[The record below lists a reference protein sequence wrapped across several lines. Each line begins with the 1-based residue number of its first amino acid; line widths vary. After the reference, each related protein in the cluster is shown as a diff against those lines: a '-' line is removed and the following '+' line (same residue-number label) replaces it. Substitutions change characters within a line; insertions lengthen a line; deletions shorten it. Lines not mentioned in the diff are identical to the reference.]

1 MTLEEV
7 LAWMKT
13 LSVKP
18 DHYYC
23 GTLNAKKPKSFGLYQ
38 LETKQSRQVAIGG
51 LSATKSAR
59 KGATILVHWN
69 ESSRE
74 SENTALSLYQA
85 IEAAAN
91 AEIGHSKVSYI
102 ELPYNEPICVGTD
115 DHGIFEFV
123 IDVIFH
129 YERS

>member
-1 MTLEEV
+1 M
-7 LAWMKT
+7 
-13 LSVKP
+13 
-18 DHYYC
+18 
-23 GTLNAKKPKSFGLYQ
+23 NAKKPKSFGLYQ

-115 DHGIFEFV
+115 DHGVFEFV

>member
-1 MTLEEV
+1 MTLEDV
-7 LAWMKT
+7 LTWLKS
-13 LSVKP
+13 LDIKP
-18 DHYYC
+18 DYYYC
-23 GTLNAKKPKSFGLYQ
+23 GTLNSKKTKSFGIYQ
-38 LETKQSRQVAIGG
+38 LGSRQPRQVAIGG
-51 LSATKSAR
+51 LNATKSAR

-74 SENTALSLYQA
+74 SENTALALYQA

-91 AEIGHSKVSYI
+91 AEIGSSKVSYI

-123 IDVIFH
+123 IDIIFH